1 MGAPGKAVSSKKWL
15 SRGAAGEGGRKKKQC
30 RQGEY
35 RVGGCNGEMRERKH
49 LETERKE
56 RERGQR

>member
-35 RVGGCNGEMRERKH
+35 RVGGCNGEMREEAFRNGK
-49 LETERKE
+49 KGE